1 MKNVVI
7 LSLMAVGFFAVL
19 KLLGWDMSW
28 CEVSAPITIPLLALI
43 IILTSREDETK

>member
-7 LSLMAVGFFAVL
+7 LSLMAAGLFAVL

-43 IILTSREDETK
+43 IILTSGEDEKK

>member
-7 LSLMAVGFFAVL
+7 LSLMAAGFFAVL

-28 CEVSAPITIPLLALI
+28 CEVSAPITIPLLAFI
-43 IILTSREDETK
+43 IILTSKEDETK